1 MDSTTTQ
8 ITSTDSLNNIAQQ
21 LISLGSTMGEDLK
34 NIITELQGI
43 QIQGD
48 ASEIIAS
55 SLTQLNSIVNEV
67 ALPDVLGK
75 SLLSIIESFTAVDSN
90 VQSLFS
96 DWGGVLSTVTSSLGA
111 LGGAISGA
119 YTAVTGT
126 EAYTSMPLLSFFK
139 DTTTTLT
146 TATTDLLTSTNKL
159 VNSYT
164 GNSIAVNVSNLATK
178 AIGTFSTLITG
189 LGSGGTGS
197 VISGLINSIFRR

>member
-8 ITSTDSLNNIAQQ
+8 ITSTDSLTTIAQQ
-21 LISLGSTMGEDLK
+21 LINLGSAMAGDLK
-34 NIITELQGI
+34 SIITELQGI

-75 SLLSIIESFTAVDSN
+75 SLLSIIESFTAVDTN

-96 DWGGVLSTVTSSLGA
+96 DWGGVLSTVTSS

-146 TATTDLLTSTNKL
+146 TATTELLTSTNKL

-197 VISGLINSIFRR
+197 VISGLISSIFRR